1 MSKRQKGETLPGMPL
16 GSTEETP
23 KVDYWIEEMVG
34 ALFDPLIVWPSSWA
48 DDLPDWI
55 KKELPLHRLAHLMLC
70 SQGKAEWDEAC
81 DLEAMAYMF
90 PRTLDSPLSESWS
103 NIYIYL
109 GTKVMGDK
117 MPQDIRHETLTDY
130 QMRELRDLKRFIY
143 NSKVKA
149 RKERHRQ
156 EKAEQKAEEK
166 KEIELVSEKCEKPRL
181 F

>member
-16 GSTEETP
+16 SPAEEKP
-23 KVDYWIEEMVG
+23 KVDDWIEETVG
-34 ALFDPLIVWPSSWA
+34 ALFDPLIVWPSPWA

-55 KKELPLHRLAHLMLC
+55 KKELPLHRLAHNMLC
-70 SQGKAEWDEAC
+70 AQGKAEWDEAC

-90 PRTLDSPLSESWS
+90 PRTLEVPLGESWT

-117 MPQDIRHETLTDY
+117 MPDDVKYDTLTDY
-130 QMRELRDLKRFIY
+130 QKHELRDLKRFIY
-143 NSKVKA
+143 QSKVKA
-149 RKERHRQ
+149 RKERRRQGKTQ
-156 EKAEQKAEEK
+156 EKDKEK
-166 KEIELVSEKCEKPRL
+166 KEIVLEKVEKPRL